1 MRLTHRHIEV
11 FRTVML
17 AGQVTRA
24 AELLHTSQP
33 TVSRELA
40 RLEQLVGYP
49 LFERDR
55 GRMRPTVRA
64 MALLEEVEASFV
76 GLDRIA
82 AHALSLQQYAR
93 GRLQLACLPAL
104 AQALVPEAVAAF
116 AAKCPEASVTL
127 LPMETLPLEAALT
140 EQRVDLGL
148 SEHDAV
154 PDACLQQPL
163 LRTQEVCVLPSG
175 HALAAKASLVP
186 SDFEGLPFVSLA
198 PADPYRQR
206 IDQAFAD
213 AGVARQLRV
222 ESASA
227 ASVCALVAAGL
238 GVALVNPVTA
248 LAMAGNGLVLRRFS
262 VPIAFNVNLVLP
274 QWRAVHPLR
283 DALTAALHATAA
295 QVQREL
301 DELIGCDREADS

>member
-40 RLEQLVGYP
+40 RLEQLLGYP
-49 LFERDR
+49 LFERDK

-82 AHALSLQQYAR
+82 AHALSLQQYTR

-104 AQALVPEAVAAF
+104 AQALLPEAL
-116 AAKCPEASVTL
+116 AKFSHASPEASVSL
-127 LPMETLPLEAALT
+127 LPMESLQLETALT

-148 SEHDAV
+148 SEHDAA
-154 PDACLQQPL
+154 PEACLQQPL
-163 LRTQEVCVLPSG
+163 LRSQEVCVLPSG
-175 HALAAKASLVP
+175 HALAAQACLAP
-186 SDFEGLPFVSLA
+186 TDFEGLPFVSLA
-198 PADPYRQR
+198 PGDPYRQR

-213 AGVARQLRV
+213 AGVTRQMRV

-227 ASVCALVAAGL
+227 ASVCAMVLAGL

-248 LAMAGNGLVLRRFS
+248 QSMAGHGLVLRRFA

-283 DALTAALHATAA
+283 EALSAALLSTAG
-295 QVQREL
+295 QLQQRL
-301 DELIGCDREADS
+301 DGLVGSA

>member
-186 SDFEGLPFVSLA
+186 SDFDGSALCQPGPGSILTA
-198 PADPYRQR
+198 
-206 IDQAFAD
+206 
-213 AGVARQLRV
+213 
-222 ESASA
+222 SASIK
-227 ASVCALVAAGL
+227 
-238 GVALVNPVTA
+238 
-248 LAMAGNGLVLRRFS
+248 R
-262 VPIAFNVNLVLP
+262 LP
-274 QWRAVHPLR
+274 MQA
-283 DALTAALHATAA
+283 
-295 QVQREL
+295 
-301 DELIGCDREADS
+301 

>member
-49 LFERDR
+49 LFERDK

-76 GLDRIA
+76 GLERIA

-116 AAKCPEASVTL
+116 AAMWPEASVTL

-148 SEHDAV
+148 SEHDSV

-163 LRTQEVCVLPSG
+163 LRTQEVCVLPTG
-175 HALAAKASLVP
+175 HALAGRTCLTP

-198 PADPYRQR
+198 PADAYRQR

-213 AGVARQLRV
+213 AGVTRQLRV

-248 LAMAGNGLVLRRFS
+248 LAMAGHGLVLRPFS

-283 DALTAALHATAA
+283 DTLTSTLQSTAGR
-295 QVQREL
+295 VQQQL
-301 DELIGCDREADS
+301 DGLIGPV

>member
-40 RLEQLVGYP
+40 RLEQLLGYP
-49 LFERDR
+49 LFERDK

-64 MALLEEVEASFV
+64 IALLEEVEASFV

-82 AHALSLQQYAR
+82 AHALSLQQYTR

-116 AAKCPEASVTL
+116 SKASTEACVAL
-127 LPMETLPLEAALT
+127 LPMESPQLETALT

-148 SEHDAV
+148 SEHDTT
-154 PDACLQQPL
+154 PEACLQQPL
-163 LRTQEVCVLPSG
+163 LRTQEVCVLPVG
-175 HALAAKASLVP
+175 HSLASQACLTPA
-186 SDFEGLPFVSLA
+186 DFEGLPFVSLA
-198 PADPYRQR
+198 PGDSHRQR

-213 AGVARQLRV
+213 AGVMRQMRV

-227 ASVCALVAAGL
+227 ASVCAMVAAGL

-248 LAMAGNGLVLRRFS
+248 QSMAVHGLVLRRFS
-262 VPIAFNVNLVLP
+262 VPIAFNVHLVVP

-283 DALTAALHATAA
+283 DALTSALQSASGR
-295 QVQREL
+295 VQRQL
-301 DELIGCDREADS
+301 DTLMTGV